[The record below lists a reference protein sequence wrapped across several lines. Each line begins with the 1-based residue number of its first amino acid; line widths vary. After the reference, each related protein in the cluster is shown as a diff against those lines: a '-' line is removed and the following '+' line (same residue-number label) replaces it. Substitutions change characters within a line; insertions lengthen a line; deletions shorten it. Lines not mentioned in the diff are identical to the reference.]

1 MKGILLYTTIL
12 VTLLFISVIDSVTNT
27 LFIIGILVITLFI
40 TLCKLTI
47 NTEDIIK
54 ILERYE

>member
-27 LFIIGILVITLFI
+27 LFIIGILVITLLI

-47 NTEDIIK
+47 STEDIIK